1 MRIKKIKINN
11 FGKLKNQ
18 EIEFKNGI
26 NVIYGENESGKTT
39 LLKFITGMFYGM
51 SKNKNKQKMSDYD
64 KYMPWKGEEFS
75 GSITYILD
83 NNQEYQV
90 YRDFTKKNPQIFDK
104 SGNDVSK
111 MYTVD
116 KTYGNQYFLEQTKVD
131 QELFNM
137 SQVIMQQEVKLDE
150 KKQNT
155 LIQKASNIMSTGEDD
170 VSYQKVLA
178 KLNKIQAEE
187 IGTLKSPTKPLYIL
201 EKKIDEL
208 NNRKKELEEIEPL
221 ENEIEDEKDEI
232 TNKLDDAKKELE
244 ILQEL
249 QKLQNDEKLEEEKI
263 NVNKSAKNEIELQ
276 KENIEENINQIELE
290 KKVKTPITTYIIS
303 VLLTIIGIIMYL
315 INKKTIGIS
324 LLVIACAITLISL
337 IINIIKNKNIKQNNE
352 QKNKQLERLKT
363 KLELLENEIKDKEKL
378 IIEREEDIKAKIDLQ
393 KSNLKNQ
400 YSKIQN
406 SDNLLIKKLENDN
419 VIQKQNLINELKL
432 ELTKLE
438 MKQREITNKLEDSA
452 KIQEEL
458 EAIQEEYEDLLNYNE
473 SIEIAKEALES
484 AYIEMR
490 ENVTPKFTV
499 DLSNA
504 IDKITNGKYKKVKVN
519 QENELMVETADGKYV
534 KADALS
540 TGTIDELY
548 LSLRIS
554 SINELIEENMPIILD
569 ETFAYFDRKR
579 LENVLEFLS
588 DNYQNRQI
596 IILTCTNRECEA
608 LESQDISY
616 NKILLSVD
624 NT

>member
-178 KLNKIQAEE
+178 KLNKIQTEE

-208 NNRKKELEEIEPL
+208 NNRKKELEEMESF
-221 ENEIEDEKDEI
+221 ENEIEDAKDEI

-244 ILQEL
+244 IFQEL

-290 KKVKTPITTYIIS
+290 KKVKIPIITYIIS
-303 VLLTIIGIIMYL
+303 VLLTIIGIMMYL

-393 KSNLKNQ
+393 KSNLKSR

-419 VIQKQNLINELKL
+419 VIQKQNFINELKL

-438 MKQREITNKLEDSA
+438 MKQREITNKLGDSA

-458 EAIQEEYEDLLNYNE
+458 KASQEEYEDLLNYNE

-519 QENELMVETADGKYV
+519 QENELMIETEDGKYV
-534 KADALS
+534 KADVLS